1 MRQASLDLASL
12 VAQKGELQV
21 EKAGLLDTVAELR
34 RERQLMLDSK
44 EELQERV
51 EHLEEEIELL
61 GRSAQDMARAQQL
74 QRQKA
79 LASRAHNA
87 AHADSRTKQP
97 TAAGVAAAQPAQPA
111 YVPMPAAPSPAE
123 FASPRVVASTRTSL
137 GGSGP
142 PSSSRVRG
150 ESSVGWT
157 PSPTTASGGEKASG
171 GRQRAESKFSW
182 PFGSSKKLADAE

>member
-1 MRQASLDLASL
+1 
-12 VAQKGELQV
+12 
-21 EKAGLLDTVAELR
+21 
-34 RERQLMLDSK
+34 
-44 EELQERV
+44 
-51 EHLEEEIELL
+51 
-61 GRSAQDMARAQQL
+61 MARAQQL